1 MDIRNVCGNSG
12 TSGQRVPAPIACS
25 PQVTYVPATLVGR
38 PRKLPVDHRRSPC
51 HFYAAPIV
59 SLSAKPVL
67 HPSVRQLLLPAL
79 GIAAFLAASTPAV
92 AQQPTFHGRKGQTTA
107 TIPRLDATAVIDG
120 VIDDAPWKEAALLTG
135 FSAYL
140 PIDGQAAHDS
150 TEVYVWYSQTD
161 IYVAARAFETH
172 GPVHATL
179 AARDKIDMDDH
190 IQILIDPFN
199 DRRRAFVFDVNPLG
213 VQADG
218 VRTEGF
224 SPPQAR
230 GQTFGSN
237 PPAFIDL
244 SADLVF
250 ESKARLTET
259 GYEIEMRIPMKS
271 IRFQGNNEQT
281 WAFQVVRFVQ
291 HSGYQQTWTQA
302 RRGAASFLVQSGTMK
317 GIRDVKRDQV
327 IELNPELT
335 ESLNGAAGTRGWAYD
350 SKPNL
355 GGNIRWRVI
364 PNLTINATARPDFSQ
379 VEADAAQVAGDT
391 RFALFF
397 PERRPF
403 FIDGSEQFDAPN
415 NLIYTRRIQQPDAAV
430 KASGRF
436 GKTSVAY
443 LGALDDQLASSS
455 GRDRPVFNIL
465 RLRQDILGASTLGL
479 SLTDRTEGEAF
490 SRVAVMD
497 TRVIFRKAYS
507 FNFTGGGS
515 SRRTAANAPIENAP
529 FWDLGIN
536 RTGLRYGLR
545 YTFTGRSEAFE
556 AASGFVPRSDFVN
569 ATAFNRFSWFGKPGD
584 LIESYLIRQGAEWL
598 FLYDGFQNRSRVQ
611 ETKYQAENVFNLRG
625 GWVVSITPV
634 VEQFRFDARQY
645 ANYRVRS
652 TAGPTS
658 GSPAADL
665 PFVTG
670 PRTTTAVV
678 LLRVQTPQ
686 YERWTGRFTSFAGR
700 DIEFFETTSAR
711 RFDVTAEVDV
721 RPTDQ
726 IRVNA
731 SYLFSQYTRQDETTL
746 SRANVPRLRLEYQ
759 INRAL
764 FLRFVGQYDNRWRDA
779 LRDPTTGF
787 PIAIDDNGT
796 AVQSVRSDTRD
807 LRVDWLI
814 NFVPS
819 PGTVVFFGYGSS
831 LTEPDAFRFRALERV
846 RDGFFLKLSYLLRR

>member
-1 MDIRNVCGNSG
+1 M
-12 TSGQRVPAPIACS
+12 
-25 PQVTYVPATLVGR
+25 
-38 PRKLPVDHRRSPC
+38 
-51 HFYAAPIV
+51 
-59 SLSAKPVL
+59 
-67 HPSVRQLLLPAL
+67 
-79 GIAAFLAASTPAV
+79 
-92 AQQPTFHGRKGQTTA
+92 
-107 TIPRLDATAVIDG
+107 IDG
-120 VIDDAPWKEAALLTG
+120 VIDDAVWKDAALLTG

-150 TEVYVWYSQTD
+150 TEVYLWYTDTD

-179 AARDKIDMDDH
+179 AARDRIDMDDH

-218 VRTEGF
+218 MRTEGF
-224 SPPQAR
+224 TPPQAR

-244 SADLVF
+244 SPDLVF
-250 ESKARLTET
+250 ESKARLTDF
-259 GYEIEMRIPMKS
+259 GYEIEMRIPLKS

-302 RRGAASFLVQSGTMK
+302 RRGAASFLVQSGTLT
-317 GIRDVKRDQV
+317 GIQDVRRDQV

-335 ESLNGAAGTRGWAYD
+335 ESLNGAPGTEGWSYD
-350 SKPNL
+350 SKPNF

-403 FIDGSEQFDAPN
+403 FIDGIEQFDAPN

-430 KASGRF
+430 KATGRF
-436 GKTSVAY
+436 GRTSVAY
-443 LGALDDQLASSS
+443 MGALDDQTTSAT
-455 GRDRPVFNIL
+455 GRDRPMFNIL
-465 RLRQDILGASTLGL
+465 RLRQDISSASTLGF
-479 SLTDRTEGEAF
+479 SLTDRTEGSAF
-490 SRVAVMD
+490 SRVAAVD
-497 TRVIFRKAYS
+497 TRVIFRKAYT
-507 FNFTGGGS
+507 FNFSGGGS
-515 SRRTAANAPIENAP
+515 SRQVAANAPTENAP
-529 FWDLGIN
+529 FWDLGMN

-545 YTFTGRSEAFE
+545 YTFSGRAPEFE
-556 AASGFVPRSDFVN
+556 ALSGFVPRSDFVN
-569 ATAFNRFSWFGKPGD
+569 ATAFNRFSWFNKPGD
-584 LIESYLIRQGAEWL
+584 FIESYLIRQGAEWL
-598 FLYDGFQNRSRVQ
+598 WLYDGFQNRSQVQ
-611 ETKYQAENVFNLRG
+611 ESKYQAENVFNIRG
-625 GWVVSITPV
+625 GWVVSVTPV
-634 VEQFRFDARQY
+634 VEQFRFDPRQY
-645 ANYRVRS
+645 SNYRLLRPRG
-652 TAGPTS
+652 TG
-658 GSPAADL
+658 GNAA
-665 PFVTG
+665 PFDTLAFATG
-670 PRTTTAVV
+670 ERTTTAVL

-711 RFDVTAEVDV
+711 RFDVTTEVDV
-721 RPTDQ
+721 RPSDQ

-779 LRDPTTGF
+779 LRDPETGY
-787 PIAIDDNGT
+787 PIALASNSAYAIST
-796 AVQSVRSDTRD
+796 RRDTRD
-807 LRVDWLI
+807 LRVDWLF

-831 LTEPDAFRFRALERV
+831 LTEPDAFRFRQLERV